1 MALSGTSAYDSCDT
15 VWLVS
20 DRLVSLR
27 LDEQAQEALRV
38 LTGPGTTRSQ
48 AIRDALVDAA
58 SRRRTSD
65 LESEA
70 AALAADEA
78 DRTEMASV
86 AALMES
92 LRAAG

>member
-1 MALSGTSAYDSCDT
+1 M
-15 VWLVS
+15 S
-20 DRLVSLR
+20 DGLVSLR
-27 LDEQAQEALRV
+27 LDAEAQEALRV
-38 LTGPGTTRSQ
+38 LTRPGTTRSQ

-58 SRRRTSD
+58 SRRRRSD
-65 LESEA
+65 LAAEV

-78 DRTEMASV
+78 DRAELGAV